1 MTTTSS
7 SHPDAKLQVGRLP
20 HRIDLPRLRCPC
32 CEQIV
37 SPLPALHS
45 IEPCRTCRRP
55 LALVRTML
63 LQRAYRLANLL
74 ELIGSGYG
82 VATSILVIAFVLS
95 GMDVRTF
102 AKGVTILMFVI
113 GSVLLVDGT
122 LSTRTAINRSWRRL
136 RFGATARVIGAGK
149 LAAGLVAM
157 SLTVIGLSL

>member
-1 MTTTSS
+1 
-7 SHPDAKLQVGRLP
+7 
-20 HRIDLPRLRCPC
+20 
-32 CEQIV
+32 
-37 SPLPALHS
+37 
-45 IEPCRTCRRP
+45 
-55 LALVRTML
+55 ML

-122 LSTRTAINRSWRRL
+122 LSTRTAIDRSWRRL